1 MNVKSLISERTAKC
15 ESSFLLAVTQD
26 VEQLSP
32 IYLMQIS
39 FAKLRVFQW
48 GIYLVVCSLRI
59 RCVGMYN
66 HRIKGNFEL

>member
-39 FAKLRVFQW
+39 LQNV
-48 GIYLVVCSLRI
+48 
-59 RCVGMYN
+59 
-66 HRIKGNFEL
+66 